1 MTSTGSTIWLGG
13 RRVVCPPSVA
23 STTFVPSNAP
33 PMPVSAASTA
43 QSSLIVHT
51 QRRGFIWAAWV
62 IPLPSGGRC
71 RLSPPPAQKKVCWTR
86 CGQVPTGA
94 ASTAAT
100 TMWLTTQVVN
110 LEYEGGATASFTM
123 TAFTDFAFRQ
133 TKIFG
138 THGCLEGN
146 GREVEVLNFRT
157 GKRERHL
164 IEGSSEHD
172 PHAGGDTGLVRAFI
186 EALVSSRPEDHL
198 TTPEESLASHLV
210 TWAAEEARLTSTVVH
225 LN

>member
-1 MTSTGSTIWLGG
+1 MSRPDLAFLDPAQPEFALFNDEGVLDALRTG
-13 RRVVCPPSVA
+13 PY
-23 STTFVPSNAP
+23 
-33 PMPVSAASTA
+33 
-43 QSSLIVHT
+43 
-51 QRRGFIWAAWV
+51 
-62 IPLPSGGRC
+62 GRC
-71 RLSPPPAQKKVCWTR
+71 VYR
-86 CGQVPTGA
+86 CDNDVVDH
-94 ASTAAT
+94 
-100 TMWLTTQVVN
+100 QVVN
-110 LEYEGGATASFTM
+110 LEYEGGTTASFTM

-157 GKRERHL
+157 LKRERHL

-186 EALVSSRPEDHL
+186 EALVSNRPEDHL

-210 TWAAEEARLTSTVVH
+210 TWAAEEARLTSAVVH
-225 LN
+225 LS